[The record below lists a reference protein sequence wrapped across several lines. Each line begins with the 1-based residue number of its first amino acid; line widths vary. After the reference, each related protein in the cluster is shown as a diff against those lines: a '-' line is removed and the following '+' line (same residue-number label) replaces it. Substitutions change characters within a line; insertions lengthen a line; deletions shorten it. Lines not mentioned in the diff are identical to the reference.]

1 MACDSRRPT
10 GNTYRDV
17 RIHHNVFTGTR
28 ASALW
33 LQDVPGGQAR
43 PRGNVARNNIVL
55 RGADG
60 ATFDIGD
67 PGRWSSLTTPFPMG
81 SRAGSPAVAAGKRVR
96 EVGSDLWN
104 TPRRARPSIGVH
116 ERLGAVPR
124 TTLEFLDR

>member
-67 PGRWSSLTTPFPMG
+67 PGRWSFSHNALPDGLPG
-81 SRAGSPAVAAGKRVR
+81 GLACRGGRQAGPGGRLGPVEHPAAGAAEHRR
-96 EVGSDLWN
+96 
-104 TPRRARPSIGVH
+104 PRALRRRP
-116 ERLGAVPR
+116 PDY
-124 TTLEFLDR
+124 T